1 MKSKKFEMI
10 NCRDLEKFI
19 FNGNHFRKNK
29 LALYAYSRDG
39 ETIDGR
45 FGARRD
51 LENYGGVYYGGGC
64 LYAEPDDGYIHSVVY
79 WLQEKVLGPRYG
91 NGSFFLMW
99 LGKAE

>member
-1 MKSKKFEMI
+1 MKSQYFERV
-10 NCRDLEKFI
+10 NCRDLERFI
-19 FNGNHFRKNK
+19 YNGNHFRKNK

-45 FGARRD
+45 FVARRD
-51 LENYGGVYYGGGC
+51 LENGRC

-79 WLQEKVLGPRYG
+79 WLQEKILWPRYG
-91 NGSFFLMW
+91 NGSFFLLW